1 MKQTIFE
8 NRQRADELI
17 QEAIRIW
24 RESDHPD
31 QLEGVEQDPV
41 FSLLMTALAYQSN
54 ELENELEQMKS
65 DVLDEFA
72 RMLTSYEVGHAIPAT
87 AVVETAL
94 QSGIGEM
101 ELTDRHVFNLADTG
115 VHFIPLLRTR
125 VLNTSIRSIV
135 RMDGRRWK
143 VSLTFDSPISDLS
156 GFCFCIKNHY
166 FKNLKLTISGQPL
179 PLVSPW
185 EFSELPL
192 SPCFDI
198 DTIVYNQT
206 NTYAASVSCLDL
218 FARQNVRLYCIKEH
232 QGKKFIPAD
241 TDALDI
247 VFEFTGIREGFLFDK
262 ENLALNTII
271 LVNAYVHSV
280 DLSTNTPMVRVAG
293 FHGPSTGSDGI
304 SQQFLHMVRP
314 SSDQIFGK
322 FPVEVRKVAV
332 DRFNQGSLVNL
343 LNNLISKYYTDFYAF
358 QTLRDDA
365 NDRVMQNL
373 IDILLRMRDAARLDL
388 EQRIPGVY
396 LMLRPQADRQSKP
409 VNLSVSYLTT
419 LGAAV
424 NSKLTVDSLFQAPSG
439 FVNSAIRQIANPVP
453 GSDEIRD
460 KMEEA
465 SMARYYM
472 TTNDRLVTPADIK
485 LFCYTELQAR
495 YGITRP
501 MVKSITVNHRQQ
513 QERWNAGY
521 EIIVEIVLKDNA
533 FIRRGFEEKVSQ
545 AEILM
550 QAMISVRSANIYP
563 IDVTIQIDKK
573 NKEQD

>member
-8 NRQRADELI
+8 NKQRADELI

-31 QLEGVEQDPV
+31 QLEGIEQDPV

-65 DVLDEFA
+65 DVLDEFG
-72 RMLTSYEVGHAIPAT
+72 RMLTPYEVGHAIPAT
-87 AVVETAL
+87 VVVETAL
-94 QSGIGEM
+94 QSGIGEI
-101 ELTDRHVFNLADTG
+101 ELTDRHVFTLAESG
-115 VHFIPLLRTR
+115 AHFIPLLRTR
-125 VLNTSIRSIV
+125 ALNTSIRSIV

-143 VSLTFDSPISDLS
+143 VSLKFDSPVTDLS
-156 GFCFCIKNHY
+156 GFCFCIRNHNY
-166 FKNLKLTISGQPL
+166 KDLKLTVNGQLL

-206 NTYAASVSCLDL
+206 NTYAAAVSCLDL
-218 FARQNVRLYCIKEH
+218 FARQNVRLYCVKSS
-232 QGKKFIPAD
+232 QGKKYIPSE
-241 TDALDI
+241 TDSLDI

-262 ENLALNTII
+262 ENLALNTAI
-271 LVNAYVHSV
+271 LVNAQVHSV
-280 DLSTNTPMVRVAG
+280 DLSTTTPMVRVAG
-293 FHGPSTGSDGI
+293 FRSQSTGNDGL
-304 SQQFLHMVRP
+304 SQQFLHMIRP
-314 SSDQIFGK
+314 SSDQIYGK
-322 FPVEVRKVAV
+322 FPVEVRNVAA

-358 QTLRDDA
+358 QTLREDA

-373 IDILLRMRDAARLDL
+373 IEILQRMRDAARQDM
-388 EQRIPGVY
+388 EQRIPGIY
-396 LMLRPQADRQSKP
+396 LMLRPQADRQSQP
-409 VNLSVSYLTT
+409 VTLSVSYVTT
-419 LGAAV
+419 MGAAV
-424 NSKLTVDSLFQAPSG
+424 NSQLAIDSVFQAPSG
-439 FVNSAIRQIANPVP
+439 FVSSSIRQIANPVP

-472 TTNDRLVTPADIK
+472 TTNDRLVTPSDLK
-485 LFCYTELQAR
+485 LFCYTELQTR
-495 YGITRP
+495 YGITRQ
-501 MVKSITVNHRQQ
+501 MVKSITISHRQQ

-521 EIIVEIVLKDNA
+521 EILVEIVLKDNA

-550 QAMISVRSANIYP
+550 QAMMSVRSTNIYP
-563 IDVTIQIDKK
+563 IDVTIQIEK
-573 NKEQD
+573 NKN

>member
-31 QLEGVEQDPV
+31 QLEGIEQDPV

-54 ELENELEQMKS
+54 ELENELEQMES
-65 DVLDEFA
+65 DILDEFA
-72 RMLTSYEVGHAIPAT
+72 RMLTPYEIGHAIPAT

-94 QSGIGEM
+94 QSGIGEV
-101 ELTDRHVFNLADTG
+101 ELTDRHVFTLTDAG
-115 VHFIPLLRTR
+115 VQFIPLLRTR
-125 VLNTSIRSIV
+125 VLNTMIRSIV

-143 VSLTFDSPISDLS
+143 VSLKFDTPISDLS
-156 GFCFCIKNHY
+156 GFCFCIKNHN
-166 FKNLKLTISGQPL
+166 FKNLKLTVNGQPL
-179 PLVSPW
+179 PLVRPW
-185 EFSELPL
+185 DFSELPL

-206 NTYAASVSCLDL
+206 NTYGAAVSCLDL
-218 FARQNVRLYCIKEH
+218 FARQNVRLYCIKSL
-232 QGKKFIPAD
+232 QGKKIIPAD
-241 TDALDI
+241 TDSLDI
-247 VFEFTGIREGFLFDK
+247 VFEFTGIHEGFLFDK
-262 ENLALNTII
+262 ENLVLNTVM
-271 LVNAYVHSV
+271 LVNAQVHSA
-280 DLSTNTPMVRVAG
+280 DLSSATPMVRVAG
-293 FHGPSTGSDGI
+293 FRSQSTGNDGI

-314 SSDQIFGK
+314 STDQIYGK
-322 FPVEVRKVAV
+322 VPVEVRKVAS

-343 LNNLISKYYTDFYAF
+343 LNNLISKYFTDFYAF
-358 QTLRDDA
+358 QTLREEA
-365 NDRVMQNL
+365 SDRVMQNL
-373 IDILLRMRDAARLDL
+373 IEILMRMRDAARLDL

-396 LMLRPQADRQSKP
+396 LMLRPQADRQSQP

-419 LGAAV
+419 LGSAV
-424 NSKLTVDSLFQAPSG
+424 NAQLTVDSIFQPPSG
-439 FVNSAIRQIANPVP
+439 FVGSSIRQIANPVP

-460 KMEEA
+460 KTEEA

-485 LFCYTELQAR
+485 LFCYSELQTR
-495 YGITRP
+495 YGITRQ
-501 MVKSITVNHRQQ
+501 MVRSITVSHRQE

-521 EIIVEIVLKDNA
+521 EILVEVVLKDNA
-533 FIRRGFEEKVSQ
+533 FIRRGFEEKISQ

-550 QAMISVRSANIYP
+550 QAMMSVRCTNIYP
-563 IDVTIQIDKK
+563 IEVTIQIDKK
-573 NKEQD
+573 NKE

>member
-8 NRQRADELI
+8 NKQRADELI

-31 QLEGVEQDPV
+31 QLEGIEQDPV

-65 DVLDEFA
+65 DVLDEFG
-72 RMLTSYEVGHAIPAT
+72 RMLTPYEVGHAIPAT
-87 AVVETAL
+87 VVVETAL
-94 QSGIGEM
+94 QSGIGEI
-101 ELTDRHVFNLADTG
+101 ELTDRHVFTLAESG
-115 VHFIPLLRTR
+115 AHFIPLLRTR

-143 VSLTFDSPISDLS
+143 VSLKFDSPVTDLS
-156 GFCFCIKNHY
+156 GFCFCIRNHNY
-166 FKNLKLTISGQPL
+166 KDLKLTVNGQLL

-206 NTYAASVSCLDL
+206 NTYAAAVSCLDL
-218 FARQNVRLYCIKEH
+218 FARQNVRLYCVKSS
-232 QGKKFIPAD
+232 QGKKYIPSE
-241 TDALDI
+241 TDSLDI

-262 ENLALNTII
+262 ENLALNTAI
-271 LVNAYVHSV
+271 LVNAQVHSV
-280 DLSTNTPMVRVAG
+280 DLSTTTPMVRVAG
-293 FHGPSTGSDGI
+293 FRSQSTGNDGL
-304 SQQFLHMVRP
+304 SQQFLHMIRP
-314 SSDQIFGK
+314 SSDQIYGK
-322 FPVEVRKVAV
+322 FPVEVRKVAA

-358 QTLRDDA
+358 QTLREDA

-373 IDILLRMRDAARLDL
+373 IEILQRMRDAARQDM
-388 EQRIPGVY
+388 EQRIPGIY
-396 LMLRPQADRQSKP
+396 LMLRPQADRQSQP
-409 VNLSVSYLTT
+409 VTLSVSYVTT
-419 LGAAV
+419 MGAAV
-424 NSKLTVDSLFQAPSG
+424 NSQLAVDSVFQAPSG
-439 FVNSAIRQIANPVP
+439 FVSSSIRQIANPVP

-472 TTNDRLVTPADIK
+472 TTNDRLVTPSDLK
-485 LFCYTELQAR
+485 LFCYTELQTR
-495 YGITRP
+495 YGITRQ
-501 MVKSITVNHRQQ
+501 MVKSITISHRQQ

-521 EIIVEIVLKDNA
+521 EILVEIVLKDNA

-550 QAMISVRSANIYP
+550 QAMMSVRSTNIYP
-563 IDVTIQIDKK
+563 IEVTIQIEK
-573 NKEQD
+573 NKS

>member
-17 QEAIRIW
+17 QEAVRIW

-31 QLEGVEQDPV
+31 QMEGVEQDPV

-65 DVLDEFA
+65 DVLDDFA
-72 RMLTSYEVGHAIPAT
+72 RMLTPYEVGHAIPAT

-94 QSGIGEM
+94 QQGIGEVD
-101 ELTDRHVFNLADTG
+101 LTDRHVFTLADSG
-115 VHFIPLLRTR
+115 AHFIPLLRTR

-143 VSLTFDSPISDLS
+143 VSLKFDSPISDLS
-156 GFCFCIKNHY
+156 GFSFCIKNHY
-166 FKNLKLTISGQPL
+166 FKDLKLTINGQPL
-179 PLVSPW
+179 PLVRPW
-185 EFSELPL
+185 DFSELPL

-206 NTYAASVSCLDL
+206 NTYAAAVSCLDL
-218 FARQNVRLYCIKEH
+218 FARQNVRLYCIKYH

-241 TDALDI
+241 TDSLDI
-247 VFEFTGIREGFLFDK
+247 VFEFTGITEGFLFDK
-262 ENLALNTII
+262 ENLVLNTVL
-271 LVNAYVHSV
+271 LVNAQVNSV
-280 DLSTNTPMVRVAG
+280 DLSSSTPLVRVAG
-293 FHGPSTGSDGI
+293 FHSQSTGNDGL

-314 SSDQIFGK
+314 STDQLFGK
-322 FPVEVRKVAV
+322 FPVKVRKVAA

-358 QTLRDDA
+358 QSLREDA

-373 IDILLRMRDAARLDL
+373 IDILLRMRDAARIDL

-396 LMLRPQADRQSKP
+396 LMLRPQADRQSQP
-409 VNLSVSYLTT
+409 VSLSVSYVTT
-419 LGAAV
+419 MGSAV
-424 NSKLTVDSLFQAPSG
+424 NAQLTVDSVFQGPSG
-439 FVNSAIRQIANPVP
+439 FVASSIRQIANPVP

-460 KMEEA
+460 KIEEA

-472 TTNDRLVTPADIK
+472 TTNDRLVTPADLK
-485 LFCYTELQAR
+485 LFCYSELQTR

-501 MVKSITVNHRQQ
+501 MVKSITVSHRQQ

-521 EIIVEIVLKDNA
+521 EIIVEIILKDNA
-533 FIRRGFEEKVSQ
+533 FIRRGFEEKISQ

-550 QAMISVRSANIYP
+550 QAMMSVRCTNIYP
-563 IDVTIQIDKK
+563 IEVTIQIEKK
-573 NKEQD
+573 TKE